1 MWVEIVKLHQTPPT
15 FCIITLKRTIFKVG
29 MIVSLCEY
37 VICSNQRQM
46 LQREEF
52 LQMMLN
58 YLVSL
63 LPFLKHLV
71 FRFKEMVLLFDC
83 S

>member
-71 FRFKEMVLLFDC
+71 FRFNC
-83 S
+83 N